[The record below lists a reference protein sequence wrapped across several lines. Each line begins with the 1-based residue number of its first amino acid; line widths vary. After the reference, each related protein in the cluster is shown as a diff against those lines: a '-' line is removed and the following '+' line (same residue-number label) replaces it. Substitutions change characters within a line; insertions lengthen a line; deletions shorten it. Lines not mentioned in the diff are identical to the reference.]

1 MYKSNS
7 IFSVYARSLRAF
19 SLSLLTG
26 GDLYDLA
33 LPVDSSRTVVLGTSV
48 VNTKLMVLSR
58 RTELQVKRKE
68 RSKRRKACL
77 GCAIN
82 LSSSLL
88 HPRGPVQPVKGEDS
102 MGGNSSVISF
112 SSFA

>member
-48 VNTKLMVLSR
+48 VNTKQMGTQPSNR
-58 RTELQVKRKE
+58 A
-68 RSKRRKACL
+68 SGRKAREVSSKAR
-77 GCAIN
+77 GMGQPGFSDSYFEQ
-82 LSSSLL
+82 LS
-88 HPRGPVQPVKGEDS
+88 H
-102 MGGNSSVISF
+102 
-112 SSFA
+112 